1 MHYIIVHA
9 TDALASK
16 LSVYS
21 GRSSVEHWGGP
32 FSLQRAWPAEN
43 FPECSYITED
53 SYYIASNNCRT

>member
-32 FSLQRAWPAEN
+32 FSLQRAWPAE
-43 FPECSYITED
+43 FAPEGVAGRKFSRMFIHY
-53 SYYIASNNCRT
+53 